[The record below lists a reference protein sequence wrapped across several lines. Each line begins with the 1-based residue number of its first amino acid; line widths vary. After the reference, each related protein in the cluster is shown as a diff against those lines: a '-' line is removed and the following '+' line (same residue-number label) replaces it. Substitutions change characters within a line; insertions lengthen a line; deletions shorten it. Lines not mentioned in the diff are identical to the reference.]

1 MVSTNYQGLFITKKG
16 NIFVDGYDAEIVRD
30 TNKDVLSTVNASPL
44 MEKAKARKAKA
55 IAATETTKEEA

>member
-55 IAATETTKEEA
+55 IATTETTKEEA